1 MRRLYII
8 AATLNKTRL
17 PVRVGKTNMHEG
29 SDRKRKRR
37 GRKKL
42 LVLTP
47 PQPLDADT

>member
-17 PVRVGKTNMHEG
+17 PVRVGKSNMHEG
-29 SDRKRKRR
+29 SVRKRKRR

-47 PQPLDADT
+47 PQPSDADT